1 MTLPCFNYFK
11 EIFYLN
17 NIKIVPLNIYKL
29 LTPIGL
35 AFWIM
40 DDGTYNK
47 KGKYLVLCTDNFS
60 HKEVLYLI
68 YVLKSKFNLHCRPEI
83 HAKVN
88 TRIAITSYSMDHL
101 RFLVKDHIHP
111 SMSYKLGLPIKS
123 YALISSPE
131 TT

>member
-1 MTLPCFNYFK
+1 MDRTEYLFYIYSFFSNYCSSKPFYYNKYNKNFKSYDRGHYFNSMTLPCFNYFK
-11 EIFYLN
+11 DIFYLN

-47 KGKYLVLCTDNFS
+47 KGKYLILCTDNFS

-68 YVLKSKFNLHCRPEI
+68 YVSF
-83 HAKVN
+83 
-88 TRIAITSYSMDHL
+88 
-101 RFLVKDHIHP
+101 FL
-111 SMSYKLGLPIKS
+111 
-123 YALISSPE
+123 
-131 TT
+131 